1 MVEMVACERISRGL
15 VNYAIYDDS
24 CSSILSFVTKVQ
36 LNESTGLPDLNT
48 TWKIWQVNNELHVLV
63 ENETQIQLFD
73 MAGNIFLNKVIL
85 AGETLLKLDVAAG
98 IYMLSDQNGNRH
110 KFYFGNQ

>member
-1 MVEMVACERISRGL
+1 

-24 CSSILSFVTKVQ
+24 CANILSYVTKVE
-36 LNESTGLPDLNT
+36 LNEPAGLPELNT
-48 TWKIWQVNNELHVLV
+48 TWKIWQVNGDLHVLV

-73 MAGNIFLNKVIL
+73 MAGTIFLNKAIL
-85 AGETLLKLDVAAG
+85 AGETLLKLEVAAG